1 MVVFASM
8 VANSM
13 NQPFRRKDGDRVR
26 PTKGGENMFR
36 ILIGTILMVFLI
48 VVIGS
53 LLLEQ
58 FPSLIPLWEELKMHV
73 VNLYESSLV
82 KYGTIT
88 TLILIVA
95 IFIMVG
101 SSKKF

>member
-1 MVVFASM
+1 
-8 VANSM
+8 
-13 NQPFRRKDGDRVR
+13 
-26 PTKGGENMFR
+26 MFK
-36 ILIGTILMVFLI
+36 LVIGTILMIFLI

-58 FPSLIPLWEELKMHV
+58 FPTLVPLWEELKMHV
-73 VNLYESSLV
+73 VSLYESSLV

-88 TLILIVA
+88 TLVLSVA
-95 IFIMVG
+95 IFIMIG

>member
-1 MVVFASM
+1 
-8 VANSM
+8 
-13 NQPFRRKDGDRVR
+13 
-26 PTKGGENMFR
+26 MFKL
-36 ILIGTILMVFLI
+36 IIGTILMIFLI

-73 VNLYESSLV
+73 INLYESSLI
-82 KYGTIT
+82 KYGTVT
-88 TLILIVA
+88 TLVLIVA
-95 IFIMVG
+95 IFIVVG

>member
-1 MVVFASM
+1 
-8 VANSM
+8 
-13 NQPFRRKDGDRVR
+13 
-26 PTKGGENMFR
+26 MFK
-36 ILIGTILMVFLI
+36 LVIGTILMIFLI

-58 FPSLIPLWEELKMHV
+58 FPTLVPLWEELKMHV
-73 VNLYESSLV
+73 VSLYESSLV

-88 TLILIVA
+88 TLVLIVA
-95 IFIMVG
+95 IIIVVG

>member
-1 MVVFASM
+1 
-8 VANSM
+8 
-13 NQPFRRKDGDRVR
+13 
-26 PTKGGENMFR
+26 MFK
-36 ILIGTILMVFLI
+36 LVIGAIMMIFLI

-58 FPSLIPLWEELKMHV
+58 FPTLVPLWEELKMHV
-73 VNLYESSLV
+73 MSLYESSLV
-82 KYGTIT
+82 KYGTVT
-88 TLILIVA
+88 TLVLIVA

>member
-1 MVVFASM
+1 
-8 VANSM
+8 
-13 NQPFRRKDGDRVR
+13 
-26 PTKGGENMFR
+26 MFK
-36 ILIGTILMVFLI
+36 LVIGTILMIFLI

-58 FPSLIPLWEELKMHV
+58 FPTLVPLWEELKMHV
-73 VNLYESSLV
+73 VSLYESSLV

-88 TLILIVA
+88 TLVLIVA

>member
-1 MVVFASM
+1 
-8 VANSM
+8 
-13 NQPFRRKDGDRVR
+13 
-26 PTKGGENMFR
+26 MFK
-36 ILIGTILMVFLI
+36 LVIGTILMIFLI

-58 FPSLIPLWEELKMHV
+58 FPTLVPLWEELKMHV
-73 VNLYESSLV
+73 VSLYESSLV

-88 TLILIVA
+88 TLVLIVA
-95 IFIMVG
+95 IFIVVG

>member
-1 MVVFASM
+1 
-8 VANSM
+8 
-13 NQPFRRKDGDRVR
+13 
-26 PTKGGENMFR
+26 MFR
-36 ILIGTILMVFLI
+36 LLIGTILMVFLI

-82 KYGTIT
+82 KYGTVT

>member
-1 MVVFASM
+1 
-8 VANSM
+8 
-13 NQPFRRKDGDRVR
+13 
-26 PTKGGENMFR
+26 MFKTV
-36 ILIGTILMVFLI
+36 IGTILMIFLI

-58 FPSLIPLWEELKMHV
+58 FPTLVPLWEELKMHIV
-73 VNLYESSLV
+73 TLYESSLV

-88 TLILIVA
+88 TLLLIVA

-101 SSKKF
+101 SSKKI

>member
-1 MVVFASM
+1 
-8 VANSM
+8 
-13 NQPFRRKDGDRVR
+13 
-26 PTKGGENMFR
+26 MFK
-36 ILIGTILMVFLI
+36 LVIGTILMVFLI

-58 FPSLIPLWEELKMHV
+58 FPTLVPLWEELKMHV
-73 VNLYESSLV
+73 VSLYESSLV

-88 TLILIVA
+88 TLVLIVA

>member
-1 MVVFASM
+1 
-8 VANSM
+8 
-13 NQPFRRKDGDRVR
+13 
-26 PTKGGENMFR
+26 MFKL
-36 ILIGTILMVFLI
+36 IIGTILMVFLI

-58 FPSLIPLWEELKMHV
+58 FPTLIPLWEELKMHV

-88 TLILIVA
+88 TLVLIVA